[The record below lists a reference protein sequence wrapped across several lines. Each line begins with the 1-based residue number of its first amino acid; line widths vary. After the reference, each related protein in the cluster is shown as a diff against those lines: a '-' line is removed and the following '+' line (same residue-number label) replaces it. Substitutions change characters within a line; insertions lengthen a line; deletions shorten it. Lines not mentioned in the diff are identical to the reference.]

1 MAVKVDTTAETTISN
16 RWEDSF
22 DESETALAML
32 GVAIIGCGGMGSSH
46 ARAIANISGLE
57 VVCGADPS
65 ETARRKFAADFDAP
79 TFERP
84 SEALQRDGVELAIVA
99 LPHDL
104 HAAVT
109 VEALEAGSHVLCEK
123 PMAITS
129 AECESMNAA
138 AGRAGKKLMVGM
150 TWHFNPATT
159 ALREIVASG
168 RIGRPL
174 FAEDIIAKNWN
185 LARRPDWFRS
195 RARGGGMWVTNG
207 VHQID
212 RLSWLMGDRIT
223 TIDAKSGAFQHA
235 QDADDMTMA
244 AVRFA
249 GGALASISCF
259 GFARG
264 GDRHEITIWGSD
276 GAARF
281 VEGAVEIGVD
291 GSWRNVEC
299 GDWTPLERELE
310 AFRQSIECD
319 SRVPVDGE
327 WGKYTVDVV
336 LAGEE
341 SSRLQKPVDV
351 PESWS

>member
-1 MAVKVDTTAETTISN
+1 
-16 RWEDSF
+16 
-22 DESETALAML
+22 ML
-32 GVAIIGCGGMGSSH
+32 GVAIVGCGGMGGSH
-46 ARAIANISGLE
+46 ARAIANIPGLRL
-57 VVCGADPS
+57 VCGADPS

-84 SEALQRDGVELAIVA
+84 SEVLQRDGVELAIVA

-138 AGRAGKKLMVGM
+138 AARAGKKLMVGM
-150 TWHFNPATT
+150 TWHFNPATV

-174 FAEDIIAKNWN
+174 FAEDIIAKDWN